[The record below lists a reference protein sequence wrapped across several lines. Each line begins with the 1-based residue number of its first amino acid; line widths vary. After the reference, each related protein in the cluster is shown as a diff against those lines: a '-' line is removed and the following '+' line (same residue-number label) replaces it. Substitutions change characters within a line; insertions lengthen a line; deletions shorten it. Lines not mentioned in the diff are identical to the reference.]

1 MLDTNVFKIRE
12 YNRVSQSVT
21 ESHRVSQSVTDCHR
35 VSQSV
40 TECHR
45 VSQSVAECRRVS
57 QSVTECH
64 RVSQSVTE
72 FVAEEVL
79 FSFGHCICQEQ
90 RTLSL
95 IHLTFLNVFELK
107 KRTKVNDP

>member
-21 ESHRVSQSVTDCHR
+21 GLQGVTGCYRVS
-35 VSQSV
+35 
-40 TECHR
+40 E
-45 VSQSVAECRRVS
+45 SVAECGRVW
-57 QSVTECH
+57 QSVTVCH

-72 FVAEEVL
+72 FFAEEVL

>member
-1 MLDTNVFKIRE
+1 ML
-12 YNRVSQSVT
+12 QG
-21 ESHRVSQSVTDCHR
+21 
-35 VSQSV
+35 V

>member
-1 MLDTNVFKIRE
+1 MFSRLESITE
-12 YNRVSQSVT
+12 CHRVSQRVTECHRVTQSVT
-21 ESHRVSQSVTDCHR
+21 ECQR

-45 VSQSVAECRRVS
+45 VSQNVKESLRVS
-57 QSVTECH
+57 H
-64 RVSQSVTE
+64 SVTE

>member
-1 MLDTNVFKIRE
+1 MIELNHSP
-12 YNRVSQSVT
+12 YLSQYKGT
-21 ESHRVSQSVTDCHR
+21 I
-35 VSQSV
+35 
-40 TECHR
+40 
-45 VSQSVAECRRVS
+45 
-57 QSVTECH
+57 
-64 RVSQSVTE
+64 
-72 FVAEEVL
+72 VAEELL